1 MQLRFQNHPEFM
13 MECSLFDIIPPDTV
27 SVEKLQQL
35 QRGSVLEGYWA
46 CMYMCNKL
54 FIDTSLAVY

>member
-13 MECSLFDIIPPDTV
+13 VECSLFDIIPPDTV

-35 QRGSVLEGYWA
+35 QSFSVTGVL
-46 CMYMCNKL
+46 
-54 FIDTSLAVY
+54 SLHVHV

>member
-13 MECSLFDIIPPDTV
+13 VECSLFDIIPPDTV

-35 QRGSVLEGYWA
+35 RKGSVSEGY
-46 CMYMCNKL
+46 
-54 FIDTSLAVY
+54 